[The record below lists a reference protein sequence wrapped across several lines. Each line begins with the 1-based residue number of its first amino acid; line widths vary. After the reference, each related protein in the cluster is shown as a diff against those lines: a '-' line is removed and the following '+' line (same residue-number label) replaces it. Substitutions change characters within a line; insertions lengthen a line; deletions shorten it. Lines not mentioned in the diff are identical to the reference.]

1 MPEKVPRLVTGV
13 DFKQLKLDPTDG
25 FLLTRIDGR
34 ASAVVLAR
42 ETGLPDF
49 TVVRAL
55 EKLEKLGVI
64 EIVEPGAPPKAA
76 PPPPAAA
83 KKPELPTF
91 GPSLTGPKYDPK
103 ELEEEAEISLDV
115 KKRILDLY
123 YRLDDLD
130 HYMLLGI
137 PREADKKAVKR
148 AYFELA
154 ATMHPDKYFNK
165 KLGSF
170 KSKMEA
176 LFGRTT
182 EAHDTLV
189 DVQKRADYDAYLN
202 EVATTQ
208 GMEALLERAIWEAQ
222 KAAPQ
227 VDFSMEPSVPP
238 PAPGPSSAAPAP
250 GPIRNEAAELQAR
263 REALARR
270 LLGGKSIKPPPAAPN
285 PQKYTN
291 SADAVD
297 ALKRRYEARVEDA
310 TAAQA
315 RKYSTAGEEALAKN
329 DLVAA
334 ASAFGIALKFTPNDT
349 ELAARHAEVKE
360 RADSQLVESYT
371 KQATYEE
378 KNGHYLE
385 AAKTWQK
392 VIKLRP
398 NDVRARQGA
407 ANSLLRAPEG
417 DMHEAAEHAKRAVAL
432 EPTAVAHHVTLA
444 EIYTKAGLVA
454 SAKKAAEIGLQ
465 HAPDHKA
472 LLAIAKQKPLK

>member
-13 DFKQLKLDPTDG
+13 DFKKLKLDPTDG

-34 ASAVVLAR
+34 SSAVTLAR

-76 PPPPAAA
+76 PPPPSAS

-170 KSKMEA
+170 KGKMEA

-189 DVQKRADYDAYLN
+189 DAQKRADYDAYLT
-202 EVATTQ
+202 EIATTQ

-222 KAAPQ
+222 KTTPQ
-227 VDFSMEPSVPP
+227 VDFSMEASVPP
-238 PAPGPSSAAPAP
+238 PAISSAPAPPAAPA
-250 GPIRNEAAELQAR
+250 RNEAAELQAR

-285 PQKYTN
+285 PQAYKN
-291 SADAVD
+291 STDAVD

-310 TAAQA
+310 TASQA
-315 RKYSTAGEEALAKN
+315 RKYATAGEEALAKN

-334 ASAFGIALKFTPNDT
+334 ASALGIALKFTPNDP

-360 RADSQLVESYT
+360 RADNQLVESYT

-378 KNGHYLE
+378 KNGHYPE
-385 AAKTWQK
+385 AAKTWLK
-392 VIKLRP
+392 VVKIRP
-398 NDVRARQGA
+398 GDVRARQGA
-407 ANSLLRAPEG
+407 AHSLLHAPDA

-432 EPTAVAHHVTLA
+432 EPTVAAHHVTLA

-454 SAKKAAEIGLQ
+454 SAKKAAELGLQ
-465 HAPDHKA
+465 HAPDHKT
-472 LLAIAKQKPLK
+472 LLAILKQKPLK